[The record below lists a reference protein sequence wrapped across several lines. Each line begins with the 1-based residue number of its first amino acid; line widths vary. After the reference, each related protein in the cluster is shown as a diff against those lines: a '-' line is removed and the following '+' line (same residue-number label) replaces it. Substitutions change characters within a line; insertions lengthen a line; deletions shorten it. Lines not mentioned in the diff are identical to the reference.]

1 MMNLVIVKGNLFAAN
16 NYNSLVIPA
25 KQHLGRGILYPPAL
39 MKLNMSIAVAADA
52 LLESPWIVT
61 LTQTQQ
67 LGLGSCDQE
76 IPSIRDE

>member
-16 NYNSLVIPA
+16 NYNSLVIPV
-25 KQHLGRGILYPPAL
+25 KQHPGPRILYPSAL
-39 MKLNMSIAVAADA
+39 MKMNMSIAVAADA

-67 LGLGSCDQE
+67 LGLGFCDQG